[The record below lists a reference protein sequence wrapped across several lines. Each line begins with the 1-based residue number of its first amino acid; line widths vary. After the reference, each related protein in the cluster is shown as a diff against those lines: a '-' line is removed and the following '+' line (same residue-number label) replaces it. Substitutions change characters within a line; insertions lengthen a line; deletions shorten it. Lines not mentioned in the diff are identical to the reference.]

1 MKEID
6 VKKLFDMAMDEVVA
20 LEEGLYAFTR
30 QLQGNYDLCVFFENA
45 AVTPEQKKKLFA
57 ELYPG
62 APPILKQVV
71 NLLIDEGLE
80 KSTGQLSEELTK
92 LVSERL
98 KITFADVLT
107 PFPLTDEERAG
118 IGKFVGE
125 NARLRVKIDP
135 SLIGGIKVMTSDGRL
150 LDGSL
155 KGTIERLKEELTYA
169 G

>member
-6 VKKLFDMAMDEVVA
+6 VKKLFEMALDEVVA
-20 LEEGLYAFTR
+20 LEEGLYSFTR
-30 QLQGNYDLCVFFENA
+30 LMRDNYDLCVFFENG
-45 AVTPEQKKKLFA
+45 AVTPEQKKKMFA
-57 ELYPG
+57 DLHPG
-62 APPILKQVV
+62 AEPILKQVV
-71 NLLIDEGLE
+71 DLLIDEGLE

-98 KITFADVLT
+98 KITFADVVT
-107 PFPLTDEERAG
+107 PFPLTDGERVG
-118 IGKFVGE
+118 IEKFVGDK
-125 NARLRVKIDP
+125 AHLRVKIDP
-135 SLIGGIKVMTSDGRL
+135 SLIGGIRVMTSDGRL

>member
-6 VKKLFDMAMDEVVA
+6 VKALFEMAMDEVVA
-20 LEEGLYAFTR
+20 LEEGLYAFSSLLR
-30 QLQGNYDLCVFFENA
+30 DNYELCVFFENA
-45 AVTPEQKKKLFA
+45 AVTPEQKKKMFA
-57 ELYPG
+57 ELQPG
-62 APPILKQVV
+62 AEPILKQVV

-80 KSTGQLSEELTK
+80 KSTGELSEELTK

-107 PFPLTDEERAG
+107 PYPLTDGERAK
-118 IGKFVGE
+118 IEAFVGE
-125 NARLRVKIDP
+125 KAHLRVRLDP
-135 SLIGGIKVMTSDGRL
+135 SLIGGIRVMTSDGRL

-155 KGTIERLKEELTYA
+155 KGTIERLKEDLAYA

>member
-6 VKKLFDMAMDEVVA
+6 VKKLFELAMDEVVA
-20 LEEGLYAFTR
+20 LEEGLCAFSR
-30 QLQGNYDLCVFFENA
+30 LLRDNYELCVFFENA
-45 AVTPEQKKKLFA
+45 AVTPEQKKKMFA
-57 ELYPG
+57 GLQPG
-62 APPILKQVV
+62 AEPILKQVI

-80 KSTGQLSEELTK
+80 KSTGRLSEELTK

-98 KITFADVLT
+98 KITFADVTT
-107 PFPLTDEERAG
+107 PFPLTGEERAG
-118 IGKFVGE
+118 IEKFVGE
-125 NARLRVKIDP
+125 QAHLRVKLDP

-150 LDGSL
+150 LDGSV

>member
-6 VKKLFDMAMDEVVA
+6 VKKLFEMALDEVVA
-20 LEEGLYAFTR
+20 LEEGLYSFTR
-30 QLQGNYDLCVFFENA
+30 LMRDNYDLCVFFENA
-45 AVTPEQKKKLFA
+45 AVTPEQKKKMFA
-57 ELYPG
+57 DLHPG
-62 APPILKQVV
+62 AEPILKQVV
-71 NLLIDEGLE
+71 DLLIDEGLE

-98 KITFADVLT
+98 KITFADVVT
-107 PFPLTDEERAG
+107 PFPLTDGERVG
-118 IGKFVGE
+118 IEKFVGDK
-125 NARLRVKIDP
+125 AHLRVKIDP
-135 SLIGGIKVMTSDGRL
+135 SLIGGIRVMTSDGRL